1 MAPLEALYGRYTIY
15 FFIFFL
21 SKYQSGHLYA
31 TFTTSAEMGSDIKG
45 ILHVRERERLDFFM
59 ETAEAS
65 LDSAC
70 LENGAYFILF
80 HFKVISVEPRLLSS
94 HIHIIYIYIYIYI

>member
-1 MAPLEALYGRYTIY
+1 
-15 FFIFFL
+15 
-21 SKYQSGHLYA
+21 
-31 TFTTSAEMGSDIKG
+31 MGSDLKG
-45 ILHVRERERLDFFM
+45 ILHVRERLDFFM

-80 HFKVISVEPRLLSS
+80 HFKVISVEPRLL
-94 HIHIIYIYIYIYI
+94 IVPYIYIYKHLFTLNIKLQEFESKTLYFSFHPFIQPKYDVLDNSSI